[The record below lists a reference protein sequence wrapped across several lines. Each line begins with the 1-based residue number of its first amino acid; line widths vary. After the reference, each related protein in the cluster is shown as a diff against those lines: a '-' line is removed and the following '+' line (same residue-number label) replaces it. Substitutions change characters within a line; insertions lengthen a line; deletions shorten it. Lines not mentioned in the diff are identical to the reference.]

1 MEHSLGGCAKT
12 TGCFATK
19 LAAFEPS
26 SIKRGPVRK
35 PRKGLVHM
43 ENACTTDTPIR
54 VGVFA
59 TIEAADRAVEAL
71 LDAGFAANQI
81 TVICSDRHKEDH
93 FRRFEHQQPAG
104 SNTATAVVTGGAI
117 GAALGGLSVL
127 AGVVTTGGIGLLA
140 AGGLAAWTGGIVG
153 GFVGAMITRGVEKEL
168 ANYYDQAVTRGKI
181 LVAAEDRSE
190 TQLAMLAK
198 ATRILADAGAEPVAL
213 PEG

>member
-1 MEHSLGGCAKT
+1 M
-12 TGCFATK
+12 
-19 LAAFEPS
+19 
-26 SIKRGPVRK
+26 VM
-35 PRKGLVHM
+35 M

-59 TIEAADRAVEAL
+59 SIEAADKAVDAL
-71 LDAGFAANQI
+71 LKAGFTANQI
-81 TVICSDRHKEDH
+81 TVICSDRRKEQH
-93 FRRFEHQQPAG
+93 YRRFEHQHPAG
-104 SNTATAVVTGGAI
+104 AHTANAAVTGGAI

-127 AGVVTTGGIGLLA
+127 AGAVTTGGVGLLA
-140 AGGLAAWTGGIVG
+140 AGGLAAWAGGIVG

-190 TQLAMLAK
+190 AQLAMLDK
-198 ATRILADAGAEPVAL
+198 ATWILAELGAEPVAL